1 MLVIISYLTLEQN
14 LEIRGSI
21 VSQINEY
28 TTPNYSTLRKL
39 EHVRNTSFELLNEEV
54 KVHPQ
59 SPSQP
64 KKYLPEREPADN
76 NEKVEAFLYSLAQLY
91 ENTSSRD
98 PL

>member
-14 LEIRGSI
+14 LEIRASI
-21 VSQINEY
+21 ESQINQY

-64 KKYLPEREPADN
+64 KK
-76 NEKVEAFLYSLAQLY
+76 
-91 ENTSSRD
+91 
-98 PL
+98 